1 MITNTYK
8 IGKRN
13 YKMFTININGNDV
26 NVASY
31 ALNNR
36 IEKMI
41 EQERYHEVAE
51 IDKLYQ
57 YFLPKEVDDTSER
70 EIYESI
76 TDVYEY

>member
-1 MITNTYK
+1 MITTTYK
-8 IGKRN
+8 IGNKN

-57 YFLPKEVDDTSER
+57 YFLPKEVDDTCER

>member
-1 MITNTYK
+1 MITTTFK

-26 NVASY
+26 NVASF

-41 EQERYHEVAE
+41 EQDRYHEVSD
-51 IDKLYQ
+51 IDKLYY
-57 YFLPKEVDDTSER
+57 YFLPKEVDDTCER
-70 EIYESI
+70 EVYESI
-76 TDVYEY
+76 TDVYEG